1 VAGSVVGFFGDE
13 RAAEAAIRDLV
24 DSGFLRDEV
33 WVEREARAVRVS
45 VRTDTTSSA
54 RAVEI
59 LRRYDPAA

>member
-1 VAGSVVGFFGDE
+1 M
-13 RAAEAAIRDLV
+13 AEAAIRDLV

-45 VRTDTTSSA
+45 VRTDGTSSA